1 MSEIVEYKGF
11 SALLSIGFQAY
22 KSFSGNDFIEIPLHS
37 NLTLIIGRNN
47 SGKSSLIDVIG
58 AAINPE
64 KRRSGISGLKYGF
77 YLDSFHLER
86 GFSKGTSGSHLN
98 NYSSDYA
105 FAEQFINQVFMSLGM
120 KVNLSPNPIKNKF
133 FFLGIE
139 IILKNYLTGIMLH
152 IHIIRN
158 YPLFV
163 CAELMPNVILFQKKK
178 AMMK

>member
-11 SALLSIGFQAY
+11 SALSSIGFQAY
-22 KSFSGNDFIEIPLHS
+22 KSFSGNDFIEITLHS

-64 KRRSGISGLKYGF
+64 KRQSGISGLKYGF

-86 GFSKGTSGSHLN
+86 GFSKGTTGGHLN

-105 FAEQFINQVFMSLGM
+105 FAEQFINQVFYVTWDES
-120 KVNLSPNPIKNKF
+120 KFVPESDQKQIFLSWNRNHTQKLSNWD
-133 FFLGIE
+133 
-139 IILKNYLTGIMLH
+139 MLH